1 MIFANFNHALNEIPP
16 YLCYDILRKGDFL
29 MATINSILADI
40 ATLSKADIDTLK
52 NHFAKMFLKSATTL
66 EEMVIDNRFS
76 GGMACPVCGCIH
88 IVRNGHRKD
97 GTQRYVCRD
106 CGKSFVA
113 TTNTI
118 AMYTKKDVETWETY
132 IDCMINGFALRK
144 TADICDISLNTA
156 FYWRHKILGAL
167 QNMADSV
174 ILNGIIEA
182 DETFFPVSYKGGIM
196 EAYAPKS
203 VDDLKEG
210 LLGIKAPDKEQSR
223 LVLPQEI
230 DLVLVPCVAFDE
242 EKRRLGHGGGYYDR
256 YLPECTNA
264 KFVLIAFEAQK
275 ILQIAT
281 EKHDILMD
289 LLVTEQKVY

>member
-1 MIFANFNHALNEIPP
+1 MISSKKEQRIQAINARRALTSEQRADFSCR
-16 YLCYDILRKGDFL
+16 LCDNIAQLKEYKDAKV
-29 MATINSILADI
+29 ILAYA
-40 ATLSKADIDTLK
+40 ATWDEVDP
-52 NHFAKMFLKSATTL
+52 AKLCKLA
-66 EEMVIDNRFS
+66 EE
-76 GGMACPVCGCIH
+76 
-88 IVRNGHRKD
+88 
-97 GTQRYVCRD
+97 Q
-106 CGKSFVA
+106 GKTVA
-113 TTNTI
+113 
-118 AMYTKKDVETWETY
+118 
-132 IDCMINGFALRK
+132 
-144 TADICDISLNTA
+144 
-156 FYWRHKILGAL
+156 
-167 QNMADSV
+167 
-174 ILNGIIEA
+174 
-182 DETFFPVSYKGGIM
+182 FPVSYKGGIM